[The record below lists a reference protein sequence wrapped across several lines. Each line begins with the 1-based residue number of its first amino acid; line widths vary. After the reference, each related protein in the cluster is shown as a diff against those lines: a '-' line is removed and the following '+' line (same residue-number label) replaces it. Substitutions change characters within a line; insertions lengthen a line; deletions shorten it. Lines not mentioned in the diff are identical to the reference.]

1 MKYAIIDENRILTE
15 VREYEVTPPHKE
27 GRLLPIVDDVLPT
40 PSSTQKVVPGP
51 IVIRELDALQTWEL
65 ADKTAEELRKIWS
78 PMVFLLRFTAEERA
92 LMRAAAKVDEN
103 AADFMLILQTADEIW
118 SDHPFTVAGLQ
129 MLVQAGIIT
138 EARRLE
144 ILGD

>member
-1 MKYAIIDENRILTE
+1 MKYAVIDENRKLVE
-15 VREYEVTPPHKE
+15 VREYETLPPHKE
-27 GRLLPIVDDVLPT
+27 GRLLPIVDDELPT
-40 PSSTQKVVPGP
+40 PSNTQKVVPGP
-51 IVIRELDALQTWEL
+51 ITIREIDALQTWTVV
-65 ADKTAEELRKIWS
+65 DKSAEELRKVWS

-118 SDHPFTVAGLQ
+118 SDHPFTLAGLQ

-138 EARRLE
+138 EQRRVE
-144 ILGD
+144 ILGE